1 MEGNKKM
8 YHYTDGGLRNVWLKN
23 GYVERTTPYGK
34 AIAFQDLDG
43 LTKAICLAL
52 VRRPGKLTGAE
63 FRYVRCNMLLSQK
76 ALGALMD
83 YTEQAIAKY
92 EKTGK
97 IPKLVEMFLRS
108 WYLGQNDGNERIS
121 TMIEAANLLD
131 KAANSKIIVSEKHKK
146 WVSKIE
152 LLENERALA

>member
-1 MEGNKKM
+1 M

-23 GYVERTTPYGK
+23 GYVEKQTPYGK
-34 AIAFQDLDG
+34 AVAFQDIEG

-76 ALGALMD
+76 ALGNMMG
-83 YTEQAIAKY
+83 YTEQAIAKW

-97 IPKLVEMFLRS
+97 IPKAVEFFLRLV
-108 WYLGQNDGNERIS
+108 YLGKNDGNKRIS
-121 TMIEAANLLD
+121 TMIEAANIID
-131 KAANSKIIVSEKHKK
+131 KVSNSKIIISESRRK

-152 LLENERALA
+152 QVEDEDQSVDAMA